1 LGKEMSV
8 SRNKA
13 RESRRRLGKAL
24 FPSGSS
30 AVHAAALAL
39 TVFACDVGPA
49 MPNPNQ
55 TRKLLNWAT
64 LAVLAALAAAMYVG
78 IIVKVVKFG
87 F

>member
-1 LGKEMSV
+1 
-8 SRNKA
+8 
-13 RESRRRLGKAL
+13 
-24 FPSGSS
+24 
-30 AVHAAALAL
+30 
-39 TVFACDVGPA
+39 

-78 IIVKVVKFG
+78 IIVKVVKLG